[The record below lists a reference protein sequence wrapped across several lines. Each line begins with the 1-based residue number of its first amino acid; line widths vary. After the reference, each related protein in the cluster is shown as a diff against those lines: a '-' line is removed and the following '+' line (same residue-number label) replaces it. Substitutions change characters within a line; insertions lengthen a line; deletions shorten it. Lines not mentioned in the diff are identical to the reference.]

1 MLLDNKGLVN
11 DCLMKLDKVTDDT
24 WEDILD
30 RYELDY
36 SQDHLRKMAYGMRIM
51 RDTMEDFNEDEV
63 LLELK
68 KEKAGHFNPTF
79 SFFFINACNF
89 FDSMPLRHTIL
100 QVRFLPLPGLPMQD
114 STETLSALFCSP

>member
-51 RDTMEDFNEDEV
+51 RDTMELIV
-63 LLELK
+63 
-68 KEKAGHFNPTF
+68 
-79 SFFFINACNF
+79 I
-89 FDSMPLRHTIL
+89 
-100 QVRFLPLPGLPMQD
+100 
-114 STETLSALFCSP
+114 